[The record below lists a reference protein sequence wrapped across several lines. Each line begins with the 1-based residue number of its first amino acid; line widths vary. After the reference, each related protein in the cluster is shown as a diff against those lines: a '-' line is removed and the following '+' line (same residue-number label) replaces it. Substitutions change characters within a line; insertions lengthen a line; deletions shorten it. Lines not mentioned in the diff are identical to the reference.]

1 MYFKLLFVFCIGET
15 YDDIDGAMIDFVVV
29 VQRVRI
35 NSLDLEISKV
45 LDDLVKVIGYVLRLR
60 MKKMFD
66 IGMYVLQTSVDTSEE
81 EVLECVR
88 KDFIKLLNLQVCVN
102 VY

>member
-1 MYFKLLFVFCIGET
+1 MIYDFYWIVWSFIGFQVQIVYFGFLCSSRKI
-15 YDDIDGAMIDFVVV
+15 
-29 VQRVRI
+29 
-35 NSLDLEISKV
+35 SLDLEISKI
-45 LDDLVKVIGYVLRLR
+45 LDDLVKIIGYVLRLR

-88 KDFIKLLNLQVCVN
+88 KDFIKLLNLQVCV
-102 VY
+102 YKY

>member
-1 MYFKLLFVFCIGET
+1 MYFKLLFVFCIGEI
-15 YDDIDGAMIDFVVV
+15 YDDIDGVMIDFAVV